1 MCKFLNFSVLLTLS
15 KQARYFWSSC
25 NIYTVYAQEWVEWS
39 CPHVV
44 FAVFQNLANATEEEE
59 ALGSYVCLSGR

>member
-1 MCKFLNFSVLLTLS
+1 MLC
-15 KQARYFWSSC
+15 
-25 NIYTVYAQEWVEWS
+25 
-39 CPHVV
+39 

>member
-1 MCKFLNFSVLLTLS
+1 MEC
-15 KQARYFWSSC
+15 
-25 NIYTVYAQEWVEWS
+25 S

-44 FAVFQNLANATEEEE
+44 FAVLQNIANATEEEE